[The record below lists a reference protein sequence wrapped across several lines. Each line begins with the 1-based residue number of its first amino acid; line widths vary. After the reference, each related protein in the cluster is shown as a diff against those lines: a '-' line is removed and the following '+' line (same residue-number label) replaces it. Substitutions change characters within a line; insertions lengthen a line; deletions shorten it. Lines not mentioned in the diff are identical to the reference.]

1 MANSVLEIKKHRL
14 SEEEFNS
21 MSIMDKRAY
30 IIQEEQDETNW
41 WLRTWAKINVYCFL
55 LALGIG
61 ALAIL
66 IKATMQNSWFI
77 IESPLS

>member
-1 MANSVLEIKKHRL
+1 MGNSLLEIKKHRL

-66 IKATMQNSWFI
+66 IKATM
-77 IESPLS
+77 